1 MAEVSTV
8 AAIVGLASAAII
20 YGTDVFCALVLR
32 PAAAAASAASV
43 ADLIG
48 HIHEYGDRRLPFPGV
63 VSVIAAALVTAL
75 GGEHPLIRIAGAIA
89 LVALLSW
96 LAIYTRI
103 SAPINK
109 RLRAAACGNTVPADT
124 RSLQDRWDR
133 VIWAR
138 ASLQAIAVGGLLVA
152 VLGR

>member
-1 MAEVSTV
+1 MADANTI
-8 AAIVGLASAAII
+8 AAVVGLAAAAII
-20 YGTDVFCALVLR
+20 YGTDFFCALVLR
-32 PAAAAASAASV
+32 PAAAAAAEASV

-48 HIHEYGDRRLPFPGV
+48 HVHEYGDRRLPFPGV

-75 GGEHPLIRIAGAIA
+75 GGEHPLTRIAGAIA

-96 LAIYTRI
+96 LAIYARV
-103 SAPINK
+103 SAPINR
-109 RLRAAACGNTVPADT
+109 RLRAAASANTVPPDT

-138 ASLQAIAVGGLLVA
+138 ASLQAIAVAGLLAA